1 METMEK
7 KKYVKPRCEVF
18 EMETATMLANSPNT
32 LRVDHAPSD
41 ECIEGAVNRNNGWD
55 LW

>member
-7 KKYVKPRCEVF
+7 KRYVKPRCEVF
-18 EMETATMLANSPNT
+18 QMETATMLANSPT
-32 LRVDHAPSD
+32 MLRVDRASSD
-41 ECIEGAVNRNNGWD
+41 EYIEGAVNRNNGWD